1 MTPQSATEA
10 AELGPA
16 QTEPAQSEAVES
28 EAAQSKSAQPETAR
42 PESAPSE
49 SAQPEPVRPDAP
61 SAAPV
66 LELDGVSVRLGG
78 RQILDG
84 VAFSVRPGEFTGLI
98 GANGAGKTTILRTV
112 MGLRTPDRGA
122 VLIDGAP
129 LARRGRQ
136 VGYVPQKVLIEPDAP
151 LRARD
156 LVALGLDGERI
167 GPRFP
172 SRRRREQVD
181 AMLAAVDATRFA
193 DERVGTLSG
202 GEQQRVLIAH
212 ALIGRPRLLLMDEP
226 LANLDLRSGQEIVE
240 LVSRVARQHQVAVL
254 LSAHDINPLLPFMDK
269 VVYVAAGRAASGPTN
284 EVVRSEVLSAL
295 YRHPVSVLRVDGRVL
310 VVAGSTVTTDAGPL
324 NSLDRPVGTPGPGA

>member
-1 MTPQSATEA
+1 MTPQSAIEA
-10 AELGPA
+10 AEI
-16 QTEPAQSEAVES
+16 
-28 EAAQSKSAQPETAR
+28 
-42 PESAPSE
+42 E
-49 SAQPEPVRPDAP
+49 SAQAEAQQPTP
-61 SAAPV
+61 SARPSQPTPPV
-66 LELDGVSVRLGG
+66 LALDGVSVRLGG

-84 VAFSVRPGEFTGLI
+84 VGFSVRAGEFAGLI
-98 GANGAGKTTILRTV
+98 GSNGAGKTTILRTV
-112 MGLRTPDRGA
+112 MGLRPPDRGS

-167 GPRFP
+167 GPRLP
-172 SRRRREQVD
+172 SRRRREQVE
-181 AMLAAVDATRFA
+181 AMLDAVDAGRFA

-240 LVSRVARQHQVAVL
+240 LTSRVAREQGVAVL
-254 LSAHDINPLLPFMDK
+254 LSAHDINPLLPVMDK
-269 VVYVAAGRAASGPTN
+269 VVYVAEGRAASGPTDQ
-284 EVVRSEVLSAL
+284 VVRSEVLSTL

-310 VVAGSTVTTDAGPL
+310 VVAGSTVTTDAGP
-324 NSLDRPVGTPGPGA
+324 VGAGA